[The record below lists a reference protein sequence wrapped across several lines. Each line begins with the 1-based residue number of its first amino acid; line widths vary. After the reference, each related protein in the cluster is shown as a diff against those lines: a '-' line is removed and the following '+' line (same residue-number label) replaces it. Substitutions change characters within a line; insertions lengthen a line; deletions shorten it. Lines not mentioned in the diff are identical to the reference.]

1 MQDEVVRLIGD
12 QRAAVLTALA
22 AAGPGDWDRPT
33 VCAPW
38 DLKDVLAHMVE
49 GELNVGRIYR
59 GEVQEQGYI
68 DPEEGIAKW
77 RALPGEAVR
86 AALWQHGTA
95 AQRVLDAMTEE
106 VWRAPI
112 KAFGCREIRQLVRL
126 HLFDISVHGHD
137 LTDAL
142 GTPAVWGPA
151 LPFLAEFV
159 VRAAPPT
166 LTRRGLEADGELLV
180 SVDDKR
186 WLIEGTE
193 GSWRVVHDADASSAS
208 ASIEL
213 EAETL
218 VLLATGRADQ
228 RELLDRS
235 SLSGDRGMV
244 ERVTQAWRV
253 V

>member
-12 QRAAVLTALA
+12 QRAALLRAIASAGA
-22 AAGPGDWDRPT
+22 ADWDRPT

-38 DLKDVLAHMVE
+38 NMKDVLAHLVE

-59 GEVQEQGYI
+59 GEVREQGYI

-112 KAFGCREIRQLVRL
+112 KAFGCHEIRQLVRL

-137 LTDAL
+137 LTEAL
-142 GTPAVWGPA
+142 VTPSVWEPA
-151 LPFLAEFV
+151 LSFLAEFV

-166 LTRRGLEADGELLV
+166 LTRRGLEAAGELLV
-180 SVDDKR
+180 SVDGKR

-193 GSWRVVHDADASSAS
+193 GSWRLVHDAEARSVQ

-213 EAETL
+213 DAETL

-228 RELLDRS
+228 KELLDRS
-235 SLSGDRGMV
+235 SLTGDRDGAK
-244 ERVTQAWRV
+244 RILTAWRV

>member
-1 MQDEVVRLIGD
+1 MQDDVVRLIAE
-12 QRAAVLTALA
+12 QRAALLTAIA
-22 AAGPGDWDRPT
+22 TAGGADWERPT

-38 DLKDVLAHMVE
+38 NVKDVLAHMVE

-59 GEVQEQGYI
+59 GEVREQGYI

-106 VWRAPI
+106 VWRTPI

-137 LTDAL
+137 LTEAL
-142 GTPAVWGPA
+142 GSPPVWGPA
-151 LPFLAEFV
+151 LPFLVEFV

-166 LTRRGLEADGELLV
+166 LTRRGLDPGGELLV
-180 SVDDKR
+180 SVDGKR
-186 WLIEGTE
+186 WLIDGTE
-193 GSWRVVHDADASSAS
+193 GSWRVVHDAAGEAQ
-208 ASIEL
+208 AAIEL
-213 EAETL
+213 DAETL
-218 VLLATGRADQ
+218 VLLTTGRGDQ
-228 RELLDRS
+228 EELSQRAVISRDSQTGRRIL
-235 SLSGDRGMV
+235 
-244 ERVTQAWRV
+244 EAWRV

>member
-1 MQDEVVRLIGD
+1 M
-12 QRAAVLTALA
+12 
-22 AAGPGDWDRPT
+22 
-33 VCAPW
+33 
-38 DLKDVLAHMVE
+38 KDVLAHMVE

-59 GEVQEQGYI
+59 GEVREQGYI

-126 HLFDISVHGHD
+126 HLFDIAVHGHD
-137 LTDAL
+137 LTEAL
-142 GTPAVWGPA
+142 GTAPVWAPA

-166 LTRRGLEADGELLV
+166 LTRRGLDPGGELLV
-180 SVDDKR
+180 LVDGKT
-186 WLIEGTE
+186 WLIDGTE
-193 GSWRVVHDADASSAS
+193 GSWRLVHDAEAGAVK
-208 ASIEL
+208 ASIEMD
-213 EAETL
+213 AETL
-218 VLLATGRADQ
+218 VLLATGRGDQ
-228 RELLDRS
+228 QELLDRS
-235 SLSGDRGMV
+235 SLSGDRDV
-244 ERVTQAWRV
+244 AERILTAWRV

>member
-1 MQDEVVRLIGD
+1 MQDDVVRLIAD
-12 QRAAVLTALA
+12 QRAALLA
-22 AAGPGDWDRPT
+22 AIANAGPADWDRPT

-38 DLKDVLAHMVE
+38 TVKDVLAHMVE
-49 GELNVGRIYR
+49 GELNLGRIYR
-59 GEVQEQGYI
+59 GEVREQGYV

-112 KAFGCREIRQLVRL
+112 KAYGCREIRQLVRL
-126 HLFDISVHGHD
+126 HAFDGSVHGHD

-142 GTPAVWGPA
+142 EIAPVWDPA
-151 LPFLAEFV
+151 LPYLTEFV

-166 LTRRGLEADGELLV
+166 LRRHRLTPEGSLLV
-180 SVDDKR
+180 SVGERR
-186 WLIEGTE
+186 WRIVASDGGWTVDHSPAPHGDG
-193 GSWRVVHDADASSAS
+193 GSVAAD
-208 ASIEL
+208 
-213 EAETL
+213 AETL
-218 VLLATGRADQ
+218 VLWTTGR
-228 RELLDRS
+228 
-235 SLSGDRGMV
+235 GDREELRKRLV
-244 ERVTQAWRV
+244 VTGDEETGWRILESWRV